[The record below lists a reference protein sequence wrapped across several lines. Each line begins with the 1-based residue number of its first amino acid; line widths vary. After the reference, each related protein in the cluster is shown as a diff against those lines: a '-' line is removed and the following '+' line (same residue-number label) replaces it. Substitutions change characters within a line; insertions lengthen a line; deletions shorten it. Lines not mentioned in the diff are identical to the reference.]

1 MRILVTS
8 PHAVWPADSGPAVR
22 TSSIARTLSE
32 MEHQVTILHCG
43 GPMPAAAAGTLRSR
57 EYQAR
62 GRFGHFFNR
71 DFRRVYREAL
81 AERPALVVSSYP
93 YQALMLVGPA
103 ARARI
108 PIVYDAQNVEA
119 RRFRDLGHPLRARLV
134 RRMESLLC
142 SRARAVLAVTPE
154 DQGVL
159 ERDYRCRTILLPN
172 GVDVARFCPAPPD
185 ESLVARYGL
194 AGRRVVLYFG
204 ALDYPPNLDAL
215 RFLLR
220 EAWPLL
226 RRRVPSAALLV
237 VGRRPPGWARGI
249 SGVVVTGATDDIVAH
264 VRLAHV
270 VAVPLRSG
278 GGMRLK
284 IVEALACGQT
294 VLSTPFGA
302 TGFPSSD
309 EGALARAGLEDFASR
324 LVELLEDPPTPGS
337 NDAARRLAMS
347 FDWRPLVAA
356 VDWEALASPV

>member
-8 PHAVWPADSGPAVR
+8 PYPVWPADSGPAVR
-22 TSSIARTLSE
+22 TSSIARALSE
-32 MEHQVTILHCG
+32 IGHQVTVLHCG
-43 GPMPAAAAGTLRSR
+43 RPAPTHNAHAPRSR
-57 EYQAR
+57 EYEPR

-93 YQALMLVGPA
+93 YQALMLLGPA
-103 ARARI
+103 ARARV

-119 RRFRDLGHPLRARLV
+119 RRFRDLGRPWRARLV
-134 RRMESLLC
+134 RRMESRLC
-142 SRARAVLAVTPE
+142 ARARAVLAVTAE
-154 DQGVL
+154 DQRLL

-172 GVDVARFCPAPPD
+172 GVDVERFCPAPPD
-185 ESLVARYGL
+185 EGLVARYGL
-194 AGRRVVLYFG
+194 AGRRIVLYFG

-237 VGRRPPGWARGI
+237 VGRRPPEWARI
-249 SGVVVTGATDDIVAH
+249 PGVVVTGSIDDIVAH

-270 VAVPLRSG
+270 VAVPLRAG

-302 TGFPSSD
+302 TGFPSSE
-309 EGALARAGLEDFASR
+309 EGGLRRAGLEHFASR
-324 LVELLEDPPTPGS
+324 LVELLDDPSPPGS
-337 NDAARRLAMS
+337 NAAARRLAMP
-347 FDWRPLVAA
+347 FDWRRLVAA